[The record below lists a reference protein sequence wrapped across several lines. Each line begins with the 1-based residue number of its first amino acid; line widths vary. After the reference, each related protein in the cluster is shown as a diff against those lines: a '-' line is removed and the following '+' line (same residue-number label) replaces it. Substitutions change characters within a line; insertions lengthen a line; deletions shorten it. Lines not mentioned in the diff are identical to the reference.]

1 MVVLIPVVLI
11 LVLYALTVF
20 FILPKMIENRLETW
34 QNKLSERQFEE
45 MRSTYKEMRGWR
57 HDYRNHMQVL
67 KVYLEEEKL
76 DQAKEYI
83 MQMDKDLSD
92 VDHMVRSGNIMADAV
107 LNSKLSLARSKDIS
121 VNATAK
127 IPEILPV
134 SDTEFCVIFGNLLD
148 NAIEACEKIVE
159 KDNRFIRIYIG
170 MFQKQF
176 YLSVTNST
184 NQNKRISSYRTLKG
198 INHGF
203 GLYRIDSI
211 VNKHQGFLNRKNE
224 PGVFVT
230 EIMLPFVS

>member
-1 MVVLIPVVLI
+1 MLVLIPVALI
-11 LVLYALTVF
+11 LILYALTVF
-20 FILPKMIENRLETW
+20 LILPKMMDNRLETW
-34 QNKLSERQFEE
+34 QNKLAERQFEE

-76 DQAKEYI
+76 DQAREYI

-92 VDHMVRSGNIMADAV
+92 VDHMIRSGNIMADAI
-107 LNSKLSLARSKDIS
+107 LNSKLSLARSKDIP
-121 VNATAK
+121 VNVTAK

-148 NAIEACEKIVE
+148 NAIEACEKIKE
-159 KDNRFIRIYIG
+159 KENRFIRIYIG

-184 NQNKRISSYRTLKG
+184 NQKKRITAYHTVKG
-198 INHGF
+198 MNHGF
-203 GLYRIDSI
+203 GLYRIDHI
-211 VNKHQGFLNRKNE
+211 VTKHQGFLNRKNE